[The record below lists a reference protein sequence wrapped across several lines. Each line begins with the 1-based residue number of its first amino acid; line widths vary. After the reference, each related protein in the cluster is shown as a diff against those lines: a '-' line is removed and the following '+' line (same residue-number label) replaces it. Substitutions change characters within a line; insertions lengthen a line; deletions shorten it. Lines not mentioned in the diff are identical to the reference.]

1 MINTDDADVMGD
13 EPIWAN
19 VPKGDFSKAITETQ
33 SDNKPCNLMRTEKI
47 FLILKVILQMVNECH
62 RMGDVRRIRSLC

>member
-19 VPKGDFSKAITETQ
+19 VPKGEFSKAITETQ
-33 SDNKPCNLMRTEKI
+33 SIISLANLMRTEKI
-47 FLILKVILQMVNECH
+47 FLILKVILQMVNG
-62 RMGDVRRIRSLC
+62 MS